1 MINVVKKP
9 DKTKM
14 TEDKETQPITRI
26 DAGNGRAYYP
36 RYHKN
41 KEGEWE
47 LNDKSF
53 QKMFERHSVLEPNA
67 KKEDE

>member
-1 MINVVKKP
+1 MP
-9 DKTKM
+9 
-14 TEDKETQPITRI
+14 EDKDMPPILRI

-41 KEGEWE
+41 TKGDWE

-53 QKMFERHSVLEPNA
+53 QKMFRSHSVLE
-67 KKEDE
+67 KTDKTEKD

>member
-1 MINVVKKP
+1 MA
-9 DKTKM
+9 
-14 TEDKETQPITRI
+14 EDDDMQPLLRI
-26 DAGNGRAYYP
+26 DAGNGMAFYP

-41 KEGEWE
+41 AKGDWE

-53 QKMFERHSVLEPNA
+53 QKMLMRHSVLEPNV